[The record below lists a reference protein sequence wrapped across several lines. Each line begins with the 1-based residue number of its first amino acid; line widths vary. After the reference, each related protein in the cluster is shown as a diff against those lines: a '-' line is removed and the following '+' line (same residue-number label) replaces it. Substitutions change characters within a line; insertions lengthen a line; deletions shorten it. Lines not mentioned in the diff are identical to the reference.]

1 MAFGQDGFHLVA
13 LTGPG
18 QIWLQSMPLPIL
30 AHALEPYLAR
40 QADPHTT
47 EAGAIGGIIGTIM
60 RGQ

>member
-1 MAFGQDGFHLVA
+1 VA

-40 QADPHTT
+40 QADPQTT